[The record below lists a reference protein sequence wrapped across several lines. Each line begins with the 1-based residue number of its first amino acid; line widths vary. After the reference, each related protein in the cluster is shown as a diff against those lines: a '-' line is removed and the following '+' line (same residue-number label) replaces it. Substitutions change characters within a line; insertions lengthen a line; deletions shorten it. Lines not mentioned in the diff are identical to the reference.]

1 MLAFYHGSEAKDEE
15 RGFMAAW
22 IVLGFLSVAAIS
34 CTIYFFRYR
43 GYSRW
48 PTVPGTIEALIA
60 IHSLGGDTSA
70 PLYGV
75 LSYSYRINGEY
86 YSGEWSTPQQ
96 TSRNNVTEFVK
107 KYLPPGSK
115 VVVRH
120 HPTDPGRSM
129 LDIDPEL
136 GKTEEMPQLKI

>member
-1 MLAFYHGSEAKDEE
+1 MGT
-15 RGFMAAW
+15 W
-22 IVLGFLSVAAIS
+22 IILGFLSVATIS
-34 CTIYFFRYR
+34 CATYFFRHR

-48 PTVPGTIEALIA
+48 PTVPGTIETLIA
-60 IHSLGGDTSA
+60 IHSLGGSPSA

-75 LSYSYRINGEY
+75 LSYSYKINGEY

-96 TSRNNVTEFVK
+96 TSRNNVTEFVQ
-107 KYLPPGSK
+107 KYLPPGSE

-120 HPTDPGRSM
+120 HPRDLGRSV

-136 GKTEEMPQLKI
+136 GKTDELTQLKI

>member
-1 MLAFYHGSEAKDEE
+1 MGT
-15 RGFMAAW
+15 W
-22 IVLGFLSVAAIS
+22 IVLGFVCIATIS

-43 GYSRW
+43 GYGRW
-48 PTVPGTIEALIA
+48 PTVSGTIEALIA
-60 IHSLGGDTSA
+60 IHALGGATSA

-75 LSYSYRINGEY
+75 LSYSYKINGEF

-96 TSRNNVTEFVK
+96 TSRSKVTEFVQ

-120 HPTDPGRSM
+120 HPTDLGRSV

-136 GKTEEMPQLKI
+136 GKTDELTQLNI

>member
-1 MLAFYHGSEAKDEE
+1 
-15 RGFMAAW
+15 MAIW
-22 IVLGFLSVAAIS
+22 IGLVVLSVAAIS

-43 GYSRW
+43 DYSRW
-48 PTVPGTIEALIA
+48 PMVPGTIEALIA
-60 IHSLGGDTSA
+60 IHSLGGTASA

-75 LSYSYRINGEY
+75 LSYSYNINGEY

-136 GKTEEMPQLKI
+136 GKTDEITKLNI